1 MAEII
6 FYGKFQDI
14 IGPSLELGL
23 PEGVTSLKELVSYLG
38 KLYAG
43 FSEMVLNA
51 RTKIVLND
59 VIVQTDMPISDADR
73 IEFLP
78 PFSGG

>member
-14 IGPSLELGL
+14 IGPSLELEL
-23 PEGVTSLKELVSYLG
+23 PKDVASLKALDTYLAG
-38 KLYAG
+38 AYPG
-43 FSEMVLNA
+43 FSGMLSNA
-51 RTKIVLND
+51 RAKIVLND
-59 VIVQTDMPISDADR
+59 VIVQTDMAISDGDR